1 MKKILILT
9 VLFLLAVLT
18 FAQEQA
24 VLREFSGKVEVM
36 PPGKN
41 WEPAA
46 RNLVLPAGTVISTGF
61 NSFATIQAG
70 AATIQVKPL
79 TRMAVA
85 ELVKTQGDQKTS
97 LDLKVGRVRAKV
109 EKVEGLQHDSTLKS
123 PVSTAAV
130 RGTEFDFSGTG
141 LRVWEGIVRYAN
153 AIGQSRTI
161 VQGESSSIA
170 GLQAPASPEEAAV
183 ATSKTE
189 ISTRPMGAAEGAGG
203 KASLTGSIKVTV
215 KK

>member
-1 MKKILILT
+1 MRKILILT
-9 VLFLLAVLT
+9 MLFLVAAGV

-24 VLREFSGKVEVM
+24 VLREYSGKVEVM

-70 AATIQVKPL
+70 SATIQVKPL

-85 ELVKTQGDQKTS
+85 ELVKAQGEQKTT
-97 LDLKVGRVRAKV
+97 LDLKVGRVRARV
-109 EKVEGLQHDSTLKS
+109 EKVEGLEHDFALKS

-130 RGTEFDFSGTG
+130 RGTEFEFSGTA
-141 LRVWEGIVRYAN
+141 LRVFEGIVRYAN

-161 VQGESSSIA
+161 VQGEESSIK
-170 GLQAPASPEEAAV
+170 GLQAPASPEEAAI
-183 ATSKTE
+183 ATSQTS
-189 ISTRPMGAAEGAGG
+189 ISTRPEGASEGAGS
-203 KASLTGSIKVTV
+203 KASLTGTLKVTV
-215 KK
+215 K

>member
-1 MKKILILT
+1 MRKILILT
-9 VLFLLAVLT
+9 ILFLVSALL

-46 RNLVLPAGTVISTGF
+46 RNLVLPQGTVISTGF

-70 AATIQVKPL
+70 SSMIQVKPL

-85 ELVKTQGDQKTS
+85 ELVKAQGEQKTT

-109 EKVEGLQHDSTLKS
+109 EKVEGLEHDFTLKS

-130 RGTEFDFSGTG
+130 RGTDFEYSGNQLQVFDG
-141 LRVWEGIVRYAN
+141 VVRYLN
-153 AIGQSRTI
+153 AISQGRTI
-161 VQGESSSIA
+161 TRGEQSSIQ
-170 GLQAPASPEEAAV
+170 GLSAPAAPEEAAV
-183 ATSKTE
+183 ATAKTE
-189 ISTRPMGAAEGAGG
+189 VSTKPAGAPEGAGG
-203 KASLTGSIKVTV
+203 KVSLTGTLKVTV
-215 KK
+215 K

>member
-1 MKKILILT
+1 MRKILILMM
-9 VLFLLAVLT
+9 LFLVASLS

-24 VLREFSGKVEVM
+24 VLREYSGKVEVM

-70 AATIQVKPL
+70 SATIQVKPL

-85 ELVKTQGDQKTS
+85 ELVKAQGEQKTT

-109 EKVEGLQHDSTLKS
+109 EKVEGLEHDFTLKS

-130 RGTEFDFSGTG
+130 RGTEFEFRGTG
-141 LRVWEGIVRYAN
+141 LRVFEGIVRYAN
-153 AIGQSRTI
+153 VIGQSRTI
-161 VQGESSSIA
+161 VQGEQSSIK
-170 GLQAPASPEEAAV
+170 GLQAPADPEQAEV
-183 ATSKTE
+183 ATAKTE
-189 ISTRPMGAAEGAGG
+189 ISTRPAGASEGAGG
-203 KASLTGSIKVTV
+203 KASLTGTLKVTV
-215 KK
+215 K

>member
-1 MKKILILT
+1 MRKILILSF
-9 VLFLLAVLT
+9 LFLVGVLI

-46 RNLVLPAGTVISTGF
+46 RNLVLPQGTVISTGF

-70 AATIQVKPL
+70 SATLQVKPL

-85 ELVKTQGDQKTS
+85 ELVKAQGEQKTT

-109 EKVEGLQHDSTLKS
+109 EKVEGLEHDFTLKS

-130 RGTEFDFSGTG
+130 RGTDFEYSGNQLQVFD
-141 LRVWEGIVRYAN
+141 GIVRFLN
-153 AIGQSRTI
+153 AISQGRTI
-161 VQGESSSIA
+161 TQGEQSAIQ
-170 GLQAPASPEEAAV
+170 GLSAPASPEEAAV

-189 ISTRPMGAAEGAGG
+189 VSTKPEGAPEGAAG
-203 KASLTGSIKVTV
+203 KASLTGTLKVTV
-215 KK
+215 K